1 MVRKSSLPNESI
13 LKKEIPSRVL
23 SAYRVRPVTNKKDG
37 QKGQCD
43 RDLYCFRK
51 TEQLY
56 NPKTTILLMVYFDR
70 YIFDIN
76 QK

>member
-13 LKKEIPSRVL
+13 LKEEIPSRIL
-23 SAYRVRPVTNKKDG
+23 SAYRVRLVTNKRDG

-43 RDLYCFRK
+43 SDLYCFRK

-56 NPKTTILLMVYFDR
+56 SPQTTILLMVYFDR
-70 YIFDIN
+70 CIFDIN